1 MNKVFGVNK
10 SLTLSVLLSTVLTL
24 SSSNDLADER
34 QCRLLSAH
42 RSGEHENAFQCLEAL
57 AKQGDVRAQY
67 LVSTMYNL
75 GHGVEKDEHNAYKWC
90 KRAAEEGLLEA
101 QFQLGLM
108 YLNGE
113 GITPDDDE
121 AIKWL
126 WAAADRGYPQA
137 SDVLQFIFS
146 DDFGLGC

>member
-1 MNKVFGVNK
+1 MNNVIGVKK
-10 SLTLSVLLSTVLTL
+10 SLTLSVLLSTALTI
-24 SSSNDLADER
+24 SSSIDLADER
-34 QCRLLSAH
+34 QCRLFSGH
-42 RSGEHENAFQCLEAL
+42 RPEEQEKAFQCLEEH
-57 AKQGDVRAQY
+57 AKQGDIRAQY
-67 LVSTMYNL
+67 LVSTMYNS
-75 GHGVEKDEHNAYKWC
+75 GHGVEKDEYNAYKWC
-90 KRAAEEGLLEA
+90 RQAAEEGLLEA

-137 SDVLQFIFS
+137 SEVLQFIFS